1 MAYKRRM
8 ENGSDVNQ
16 PIFVQLIESKKAKEA
31 KMRQKQM
38 EVENGNINGLNH
50 EFKPE
55 INEISAWIAEQKND
69 KGVFERLTD
78 QTKAKH
84 IDFDDENCTFQPN

>member
-1 MAYKRRM
+1 
-8 ENGSDVNQ
+8 
-16 PIFVQLIESKKAKEA
+16 
-31 KMRQKQM
+31 
-38 EVENGNINGLNH
+38 LNH